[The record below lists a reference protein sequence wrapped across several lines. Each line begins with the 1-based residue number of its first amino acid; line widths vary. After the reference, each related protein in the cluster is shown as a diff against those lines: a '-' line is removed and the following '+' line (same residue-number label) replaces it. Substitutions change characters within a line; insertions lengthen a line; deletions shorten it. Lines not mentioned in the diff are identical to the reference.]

1 MQQRRLSSV
10 IYRKRKAD
18 GKLLSS
24 SVGRCPFFY
33 YAIAY
38 FQSSVVLFA
47 ANSARGI
54 SSPKIMP
61 PDGLGIATKRP

>member
-24 SVGRCPFFY
+24 SVGRFPSY

-61 PDGLGIATKRP
+61 PEGLGMATKRP

>member
-1 MQQRRLSSV
+1 MQQHRLSAV

-24 SVGRCPFFY
+24 SVGRCRFY

-61 PDGLGIATKRP
+61 PEGLGMATKRP

>member
-1 MQQRRLSSV
+1 MQQRRLSAV

-24 SVGRCPFFY
+24 SVSRCRFY

-61 PDGLGIATKRP
+61 PEGLGMATKRP